1 MTAHFE
7 NAVPNS
13 IEGHVLQLSQ
23 AHEVAIYTRGGTC
36 WVAEFKDG
44 RSELFNAG
52 TFFRFHA
59 GALRYFNRPYA
70 MARASAMALTPQ
82 VLERIERLH
91 QQLEA
96 QDARILGVGVAVVAP
111 VMRCCRALGLKFAAE
126 RRKSRRDSVDHRG
139 RRGQPRLAGWS
150 EHD

>member
-1 MTAHFE
+1 MNAHFE

-13 IEGHVLQLSQ
+13 IDGHVLQL
-23 AHEVAIYTRGGTC
+23 AEGHEIAIYTRDGVF

-44 RSELFNAG
+44 RGELFNAG

-59 GALRYFNRPYA
+59 AALRYSNRAYA
-70 MARASAMALTPQ
+70 LASASSTAVTAE

-96 QDARILGVGVAVVAP
+96 RDARMLDASMALVAR
-111 VMRCCRALGLKFAAE
+111 VMRCCRGLTLIFGAGP
-126 RRKSRRDSVDHRG
+126 RKSRNEFDHRC
-139 RRGQPRLAGWS
+139 R
-150 EHD
+150 